1 MHMQTS
7 RDLQTDSYEMLL
19 YVVLRTNW
27 SLAHQSLWITY
38 LRENSQSM
46 YVFILK
52 YFINIHLLTAV
63 KGMFRTVCL

>member
-7 RDLQTDSYEMLL
+7 SDLQTDSYEML

-63 KGMFRTVCL
+63 KEMFRTVCL